1 MVETASNYH
10 CMDASIGIGVIEQC
24 WHKWR
29 VPDQKMVPP
38 AGIWTMKSKDQCF
51 EPIQTI
57 EKWLIELSKFNY
69 FQNSII
75 EHKTLGKDL
84 FILANQTSRNDFP
97 AAKLFIYNW
106 NFQATKKTIGLREL
120 AVKEL
125 RKGVPVL
132 ESRDFTFNTNHI

>member
-1 MVETASNYH
+1 M
-10 CMDASIGIGVIEQC
+10 
-24 WHKWR
+24 
-29 VPDQKMVPP
+29 
-38 AGIWTMKSKDQCF
+38 F

-57 EKWLIELSKFNY
+57 EMWLIELSKFNY

-75 EHKTLGKDL
+75 KHKTLGKDL
-84 FILANQTSRNDFP
+84 FILASQTSRNDFP

-125 RKGVPVL
+125 TKGVPVL
-132 ESRDFTFNTNHI
+132 KSRDFTFNTNHI

>member
-1 MVETASNYH
+1 
-10 CMDASIGIGVIEQC
+10 
-24 WHKWR
+24 
-29 VPDQKMVPP
+29 
-38 AGIWTMKSKDQCF
+38 MKSAWSENGSTCRDLNHEVQESMF

-57 EKWLIELSKFNY
+57 EKWLIELPKFNY

-106 NFQATKKTIGLREL
+106 NFQATKITIGLREL

-125 RKGVPVL
+125 KKRSPSAKIK
-132 ESRDFTFNTNHI
+132 RFHFQY

>member
-1 MVETASNYH
+1 MVETASHYRY
-10 CMDASIGIGVIEQC
+10 MDASTGIGVIEQC
-24 WHKWR
+24 WHRR

-38 AGIWTMKSKDQCF
+38 CRDLNHEFPESMF

-57 EKWLIELSKFNY
+57 EKWLIELPKFNF

-97 AAKLFIYNW
+97 AACSYLFTTET
-106 NFQATKKTIGLREL
+106 FKQPRKPL
-120 AVKEL
+120 A
-125 RKGVPVL
+125 
-132 ESRDFTFNTNHI
+132 

>member
-1 MVETASNYH
+1 MVETASHYR
-10 CMDASIGIGVIEQC
+10 CMDASTGIGVIEQC
-24 WHKWR
+24 WHRR

-38 AGIWTMKSKDQCF
+38 CRDLNHEVQESMF

-132 ESRDFTFNTNHI
+132 KSRDFTFNTNHI

>member
-1 MVETASNYH
+1 M
-10 CMDASIGIGVIEQC
+10 
-24 WHKWR
+24 
-29 VPDQKMVPP
+29 
-38 AGIWTMKSKDQCF
+38 F

-57 EKWLIELSKFNY
+57 EKWLNELSKFNY

-97 AAKLFIYNW
+97 AAKLFILQLKLSSNQENHW
-106 NFQATKKTIGLREL
+106 LEREL

-132 ESRDFTFNTNHI
+132 ESRDFTFNINHI

>member
-1 MVETASNYH
+1 MKQHLITVVWMLPQGLESLNSAGTNEE
-10 CMDASIGIGVIEQC
+10 CLIR
-24 WHKWR
+24 KWFHT
-29 VPDQKMVPP
+29 
-38 AGIWTMKSKDQCF
+38 AGIWTMNSKNQCLNQSK
-51 EPIQTI
+51 PLRSG
-57 EKWLIELSKFNY
+57 WLIELSKFNY

-132 ESRDFTFNTNHI
+132 KSRDFTFNTNHI